1 MKNITRY
8 SNRQNAVRG
17 RDFLT
22 LEDEFQRL
30 KQQLQKQH
38 YYLEVQT
45 GEYDVLPKAVKEPFP
60 RSRLINA
67 FDAAA
72 ETGLPP
78 QADRPASAMG
88 LDEDSYLTW
97 LSSPSRWGGLTL
109 ATARGII

>member
-45 GEYDVLPKAVKEPFP
+45 DEYDVLPKVVKEPFP

-72 ETGLPP
+72 ETSLPP
-78 QADRPASAMG
+78 RADRPTSASG
-88 LDEDSYLTW
+88 
-97 LSSPSRWGGLTL
+97 
-109 ATARGII
+109 